1 MKQKLTIEVPNDYSA
16 ITLTKFLQL
25 QKDLKV
31 YGDDEEAKL
40 ATLFYH
46 LCNVEPGIMQKI
58 DTATFIK
65 IKEQLLS
72 FIARENFDLVPFVNI
87 NGVEYGFEPN
97 LSQIAYGAYVDIS
110 KYDELNINENWEKIM
125 AILYRPVKKK
135 IGKLYEIEQYTGNEP
150 SEHWREVSMEIHFGT
165 LFFFI
170 NLSKVLLKNTLKSLI
185 QNHQEIP
192 PNIKSILAASGALIN
207 QSSLFAEENS
217 LK

>member
-1 MKQKLTIEVPNDYSA
+1 MKQILEINVPNDYSA
-16 ITLTKFLQL
+16 ITLTKFLKL

-46 LCNVEPGIMQKI
+46 LCGVEPGVMTKI

-72 FIARENFDLVPFVNI
+72 FIARETFELQPFVNI

-97 LSQIAYGAYVDIS
+97 LSEIAYGAYVDIS

-125 AILYRPVKKK
+125 SILYRPVKKK

>member
-1 MKQKLTIEVPNDYSA
+1 MKQILEINVPNDYSA

-46 LCNVEPGIMQKI
+46 LCGVEPGIMQKI

-72 FIARENFDLVPFVNI
+72 FIARENFDLKPFVNI

-97 LSQIAYGAYVDIS
+97 LSEIAYGAYVDIS

-135 IGKLYEIEQYTGNEP
+135 IGKL
-150 SEHWREVSMEIHFGT
+150 
-165 LFFFI
+165 
-170 NLSKVLLKNTLKSLI
+170 
-185 QNHQEIP
+185 
-192 PNIKSILAASGALIN
+192 
-207 QSSLFAEENS
+207 
-217 LK
+217 

>member
-1 MKQKLTIEVPNDYSA
+1 MKQILEINVPNDYSA
-16 ITLTKFLQL
+16 ITLTKFLKL

-46 LCNVEPGIMQKI
+46 LCGVEPGVMTKI

-65 IKEQLLS
+65 IKEQLIS
-72 FIARENFDLVPFVNI
+72 FIARETFELQPFVTI
-87 NGVEYGFEPN
+87 NGIEYGFEPN
-97 LSQIAYGAYVDIS
+97 LSEIAYGAYVDIS

-150 SEHWREVSMEIHFGT
+150 SEHWREVKMEIHFGA

-170 NLSKVLLKNTLKSLI
+170 NLSKVLLRNTLKSLI
-185 QNHQEIP
+185 QTQPEIP
-192 PNIKSILAASGALIN
+192 ANIKSILAASGELIN
-207 QSSLFAEENS
+207 QSSLFAVENS